1 MRHHYEFEPAD
12 ARRFAD
18 LVKIHAYQIGNE
30 LTFKYC
36 PYCKGS
42 ERDKK
47 TFSINLTTGQFQC
60 FRGSCGQR
68 GNMIQLAKDFNFRLS
83 NGYDPS
89 ASDSHAT
96 FWRKFKKREPKPK
109 AVEYMES
116 RGISRKITEK
126 YNITCHKDNENIIVF
141 PFVDDREMLQMI
153 KYRNIDPNRTGSKEW
168 SQKGGVSIL
177 FGMAQCNLENKTLII
192 TEGQIDSLSVAECG
206 FENAV
211 SVPTGK
217 NGFTWYPICFDF
229 IHQFNE
235 FIVFGDNENGD
246 ITLLEELHARLKRT
260 GTVKHVRPEDYQ
272 GCKDANELLTKKGK
286 QAVRDAIKYAVPVPN
301 KRIKEVADI
310 KARSLDEKP
319 KFSSGFR
326 SLDNVIGGGFYFN
339 DLVILTGERGDGKS
353 TMGSQFII
361 QALAQGYK
369 CFVYSG
375 ELAEDE
381 FKNWSER
388 QIAGPQYVRE
398 GKEDYTVDD
407 VDSQR
412 ISGWMRGRFY
422 LMTEADSDSDA
433 DDDEQESLMEI
444 LENAVYQYGCNVIMI
459 DNLMTAIED
468 DATSDLYRQ
477 QSRFIKTLVS
487 FAKSTKTFIL
497 LIAHPRK
504 NTGREFSLDSISGS
518 GNIPNLA
525 HVVLR
530 YFKPEPLE
538 DGSYPCDRRLSVLK
552 NRHNGKLNT
561 SGIDLYYDEPSKRIG
576 ERINDF
582 SWSLGWNEMQEKT
595 QEDEHGFRDADDLDE
610 IPF

>member
-1 MRHHYEFEPAD
+1 MRYEFNPED

-18 LVKIHAYQIGNE
+18 IVKIPAHLKGNE
-30 LTFKYC
+30 LTFRYC

-42 ERDKK
+42 EKDKM
-47 TFSINLTTGQFQC
+47 TFSINMETGQFQC
-60 FRGSCGQR
+60 FRGSCGEK
-68 GNMIQLAKDFNFRLS
+68 GNMIRLARDFNFKLS
-83 NGYDPS
+83 NGYDP
-89 ASDSHAT
+89 AARTTHAT
-96 FWRKFKKREPKPK
+96 FWRKFQKKEPKPK
-109 AVEYMES
+109 AVEYLES
-116 RGISRKITEK
+116 RGISRAITEK
-126 YNITCHKDNENIIVF
+126 YNITCHKDRDDVLVF
-141 PFVDDREMLQMI
+141 PFVDDRGMLQMI
-153 KYRNIDPNRTGSKEW
+153 KYRSTDPNRTGSKEW
-168 SQKGGVSIL
+168 SEKGGISIL
-177 FGMAQCNLENKTLII
+177 FGMAQCNFDNKTLII

-217 NGFTWYPICFDF
+217 NGFTWYPLCFEF
-229 IHQFNE
+229 VHKFTE
-235 FIVFGDNENGD
+235 FIVFGDNEHGD
-246 ITLLEELHARLKRT
+246 ITLLEELHSRLKRA
-260 GTVKHVRPEDYQ
+260 GTVKHVRLEDYQ
-272 GCKDANELLTKKGK
+272 GCKDANELLVKKGK
-286 QAVRDAIKYAVPVPN
+286 DAVRDAINNAVPVPN

-310 KARSLDEKP
+310 KARSLDDKP
-319 KFSSGFR
+319 RFSTGLK

-361 QALAQGYK
+361 NALAQGHK

-375 ELAEDE
+375 ELADDE

-388 QIAGPQYVRE
+388 QIAGPKFVQE
-398 GKEDYTVDD
+398 GKEDYFVED
-407 VDSQR
+407 VDSAR
-412 ISGWMRGRFY
+412 ISGWMRGNFY
-422 LMTEADSDSDA
+422 LMNDDSGINDE
-433 DDDEQESLMEI
+433 DEQESLMEI
-444 LENAVYQYGCNVIMI
+444 LENAVYQYDCKVIMI

-477 QSRFIKTLVS
+477 QSRFIKTLVN
-487 FAKSTKTFIL
+487 FAKSTKTFVL

-530 YFKPEPLE
+530 YFRPGQLE
-538 DGSYPCDRRLSVLK
+538 DGSYPCDRRISVLK

-561 SGIDLYYDEPSKRIG
+561 SGIDLYYEKSSKRIS

-582 SWSLGWNEMQEKT
+582 DWDLGWGDVRDGFVEVE
-595 QEDEHGFRDADDLDE
+595 EDDQQFE